1 MEITLTALHW
11 CYLIGVLFV
20 LAAMIAR
27 KDVVLPCIIFTM
39 VSGLIASG
47 SLSGAMLVQAKA
59 LMFAWGE
66 FGSLIVGI
74 GMMTMMSKQ
83 MADMG
88 TDRFLIEPV
97 AKFVKNPGIAYIILG
112 GVMGLITAVL
122 WPSPGIALVG
132 GLLTPIAVRAGM
144 PAIWAA
150 VAMNM
155 CGHGFVMSLDP
166 VIQGA
171 VGITAGTANISIG
184 ELMSTGWPIWLAC
197 GVVAL
202 VCSFV
207 AFQVDMKRNG
217 AAYALQTK
225 QMSEA
230 AQGEQKE
237 IHPGAKFMAAFT
249 VLCFVLA
256 IYLILSSNLTG
267 SDALYI
273 LIGTGIVVT
282 IVGSLI
288 QHGVVG
294 ALSKFVDYSREGMQ
308 FGMMAFTP
316 VLFIGGFFF
325 IGGSGIS
332 SILPGEYAQG
342 VLMDWAWWISAR
354 VPMSAIP
361 IVILL
366 MVIGGIT
373 GLDGSGFSGLPLM
386 GSLALAFGSALDMN
400 IAVLAMIGQL
410 GAVWIGGGTVVP
422 WSVIPVAA
430 MCNVDAVEL
439 CRKNLIPTFAGLIAA
454 CVVAILM
461 L

>member
-11 CYLIGVLFV
+11 CYLVGVLFV
-20 LAAMIAR
+20 LAAMIMR
-27 KDVVLPCIIFTM
+27 KDVVVPCAIFTM
-39 VSGLIASG
+39 ISGFIASG
-47 SLSGAMLVQAKA
+47 SFSEAVLTQAKA
-59 LMFAWGE
+59 LMFAWSE
-66 FGSLIVGI
+66 FGALIVGI
-74 GMMTMMSKQ
+74 GLMTMMSKQ

-88 TDRFLIEPV
+88 TDRFLITPV
-97 AKFVKNPGIAYIILG
+97 AKIVKNPSISYIILG
-112 GVMGLITAVL
+112 AVMGLITAVL

-150 VAMNM
+150 AAMNM

-171 VGITAGTANISIG
+171 VGITAGTAGISIA
-184 ELMSTGWPIWLAC
+184 ELINTGWPIWLAC
-197 GVVAL
+197 GVAAL
-202 VCSFV
+202 ISSFV
-207 AFQVDMKRNG
+207 AFQIDMKRNKE
-217 AAYALQTK
+217 AYALRVK
-225 QMSEA
+225 KMADEA
-230 AQGEQKE
+230 QEE
-237 IHPGAKFMAAFT
+237 EREFHPGAKFMAGFT
-249 VLCFVLA
+249 VLAFVVA
-256 IYLILSSNLTG
+256 IVLILVDKRTG
-267 SDALYI
+267 SDALYV
-273 LIGTGIVVT
+273 LIGAGVIVT
-282 IVGSLI
+282 IVGSII
-288 QHGVVG
+288 QHGLVH
-294 ALSKFVDYSREGMQ
+294 ALSKFVDYAREGME

-332 SILPGEYAQG
+332 NILVGEYTQG

-361 IVILL
+361 IVIML
-366 MVIGGIT
+366 MIIGGIT

-400 IAVLAMIGQL
+400 IAVLAMVGQL

-430 MCNVDAVEL
+430 MCDVDAVEL
-439 CRKNLIPTFAGLIAA
+439 CRKNMVPTFIGLAVA
-454 CVVAILM
+454 CVVAVMM